1 MLSGLNAGLP
11 CKIGVCRGV
20 AARYTCASP
29 TGNYS
34 MTAEVSSRFTS
45 AAASDLSRRRL
56 AIGFMNWAHALDH
69 FVILIYP
76 TVVIELA
83 VIYGRTYASLIALA
97 TASFVAFGLFSLP
110 AGLLADRWSR
120 RNMMV
125 GFYVGCGLSL
135 IGAALAPSLVGLG
148 IALFMLGVFAAIYHP
163 VGTAMILEN
172 ATQRGRT
179 MAFNGV
185 CGNLGVSLAAG
196 ITAALTAAFTW
207 RGAFLVPGLICVL
220 TGAIYFWLVPDE
232 QKHAAARSTSPDVSL
247 SNTSAAMIFG
257 LFVVVALSAGLVFNT
272 ISISLPKI
280 VDERV
285 GNGISLVE
293 VGGLT
298 TAVFLCGAVAQI
310 TVGRLVERFPLHIL
324 FAISAVMQFA
334 GVVWAA
340 YAAGASLLF
349 ALAFTMAAIYGQ
361 ITLNDLVI
369 ARYTADAWR
378 GRVYAV
384 RYFLTFMVSG
394 VAVSM
399 IAFLYGR
406 GGFDLVLDATALIAL
421 GFLVAVLLIALIANG
436 VEKTRV
442 VQQPAE

>member
-1 MLSGLNAGLP
+1 
-11 CKIGVCRGV
+11 
-20 AARYTCASP
+20 
-29 TGNYS
+29 
-34 MTAEVSSRFTS
+34 MTADVSTSDRFATAD
-45 AAASDLSRRRL
+45 AADRSGRRL
-56 AIGFMNWAHALDH
+56 AIGFMNLAHGLDH

-76 TVVIELA
+76 TVVIELQVA
-83 VIYGRTYASLIALA
+83 YGESYASLIALA

-110 AGLLADRWSR
+110 AGWLGDRWSR
-120 RNMMV
+120 RDMMV

-135 IGAALAPSLVGLG
+135 LAAAFAPSLVWLG
-148 IALFMLGVFAAIYHP
+148 IALFALGMFAAIYHP

-185 CGNLGVSLAAG
+185 CGNIGVSLAAG
-196 ITAALTAAFTW
+196 VTAALTAAFSW
-207 RGAFLVPGLICVL
+207 RGAFLVPGLICIAS
-220 TGAIYFWLVPDE
+220 GAIYYWLVPN
-232 QKHAAARSTSPDVSL
+232 QASHAAKRSASADVVL
-247 SNTSAAMIFG
+247 SAPVAAMIFG
-257 LFVVVALSAGLVFNT
+257 LFIVVALSAGLVFNT

-285 GNGISLVE
+285 GNGISLLM
-293 VGGLT
+293 VGGVT
-298 TAVFLCGAVAQI
+298 TAVFLCGAVAQL

-324 FAISAVMQFA
+324 FAIAAVMQFS
-334 GVVWAA
+334 GVLWAA
-340 YAAGASLLF
+340 YASGISLIF

-378 GRVYAV
+378 SRVYAV

-399 IAFLYGR
+399 IALLYAR
-406 GGFDLVLDATALIAL
+406 GGFNLVLGATAVIAL

-436 VEKTRV
+436 VEKSRV

>member
-1 MLSGLNAGLP
+1 
-11 CKIGVCRGV
+11 
-20 AARYTCASP
+20 
-29 TGNYS
+29 
-34 MTAEVSSRFTS
+34 
-45 AAASDLSRRRL
+45 
-56 AIGFMNWAHALDH
+56 
-69 FVILIYP
+69 
-76 TVVIELA
+76 
-83 VIYGRTYASLIALA
+83 
-97 TASFVAFGLFSLP
+97 
-110 AGLLADRWSR
+110 
-120 RNMMV
+120 
-125 GFYVGCGLSL
+125 
-135 IGAALAPSLVGLG
+135 
-148 IALFMLGVFAAIYHP
+148 MLGMFAAIYHP

-207 RGAFLVPGLICVL
+207 RGAFLVPGLVCVL
-220 TGAIYFWLVPDE
+220 TGAIYYWFVPADE
-232 QKHAAARSTSPDVSL
+232 KGHAAARSNSPDVSL

-257 LFVVVALSAGLVFNT
+257 LFIVVALSAGLVFNT

-285 GNGISLVE
+285 GNGISLVM

-340 YAAGASLLF
+340 YATGTSLLF

-399 IAFLYGR
+399 IALLYGR
-406 GGFDLVLDATALIAL
+406 GGFDLVLDATAVIAL